1 VLEVVVGYD
10 FTCALAVGGEV
21 YCWGENDEGQL
32 GDRTSDRRTAPV
44 RVDVPPADG
53 LAAGF
58 RRACAA
64 TEGGFRCWG
73 TGRLGD
79 GTAHYRAEPQVI
91 AELRG
96 ADALALSD
104 GHACL
109 RRGAHVRCWGDNS
122 RGQVG
127 NGEGGCRNLREVCP
141 GSRCLPPRECK
152 EAPLPVGPKGLPAV
166 VSVAVGGSLSYAL
179 DETGRVWSWGQT
191 GMTLDFGEDN
201 PRYRP
206 SVLVGSSAMV
216 ELQASGGHACG
227 RTAAGEL
234 WCWGQN
240 AFGELG
246 HPPPPLGGIEDPSL
260 VEGLPP
266 VRAFA
271 VGFHDTCAI
280 TGAGGSE
287 SVWCWGDNGYGQ
299 LGDGTRE
306 RRHRP
311 VEVRL

>member
-1 VLEVVVGYD
+1 MLDVVVDYD
-10 FTCALAVGGEV
+10 FTCALVEGGEV
-21 YCWGENDEGQL
+21 YCWGENDQGQL
-32 GDRTSDRRTAPV
+32 GDPTSDRRIEPMP
-44 RVDVPPADG
+44 VDVPPAVG
-53 LAAGF
+53 LFAGF

-64 TEGGFRCWG
+64 TAGGFQCWG
-73 TGRLGD
+73 TGTFGD
-79 GTAHYRAEPQVI
+79 GTAHYRAGPQAI

-109 RRGAHVRCWGDNS
+109 LRGGQVRCWGDNS

-127 NGEGGCRNLREVCP
+127 NGEGGCRNLREACP

-152 EAPLPVGPKGLPAV
+152 QAPTPVSPKGLPPV
-166 VSVAVGGSLSYAL
+166 VSVAVGGSRSYVL
-179 DETGRVWSWGQT
+179 DETGTAWSWGQE
-191 GMTLDFGEDN
+191 GMSLDFGEDN

-206 SVLVGSSAMV
+206 AVLVGSSTMV
-216 ELQASGGHACG
+216 ELLASGGHACG
-227 RTAAGEL
+227 RTAPGEL
-234 WCWGQN
+234 YCWGGN

-246 HPPPPLGGIEDPSL
+246 HPPQPLGGIEGPSL

-280 TGAGGSE
+280 TGAAGSE

-299 LGDGTRE
+299 LGDGTTE